1 MLILLDLSAAFDTID
16 HDILINRLE
25 KRCGLKGT
33 VISWFISYLKDRTQ
47 SVMINNQQSKPVKLK
62 YGVPQGSV
70 LGPILFTIYTS
81 PLNEIFSE
89 YDMDYHCYADDTQI
103 YMGFNPKNENE
114 QKTAVSEMEECIMAV
129 RNFMNQNKLKLN
141 DEKTEFVLL
150 GTRYW
155 LNKLAFDD
163 IMVGDTARNATDKAK
178 NLGVMFDKDMG
189 MKSQLGNMCK
199 TSTGFHNLRNLS
211 AIRDILDIE
220 TAAHDFLTSGLDY
233 CSSLLYGLPEA
244 QLKRL
249 QLVHNAAAR
258 VVVKKRKFDHIS
270 EDLKDL
276 HWLPVKSRI
285 EFKILLLTWKA
296 LNDQAPVY
304 LKELLKYKE
313 DKHDSR
319 VKNTLF
325 VPKTKLV
332 TCGDRAF
339 STAAPV
345 LWNSLPNQLRNI
357 DKVSSFKKQLK
368 TYLFRKAYN

>member
-1 MLILLDLSAAFDTID
+1 
-16 HDILINRLE
+16 
-25 KRCGLKGT
+25 
-33 VISWFISYLKDRTQ
+33 
-47 SVMINNQQSKPVKLK
+47 
-62 YGVPQGSV
+62 
-70 LGPILFTIYTS
+70 
-81 PLNEIFSE
+81 
-89 YDMDYHCYADDTQI
+89 MD
-103 YMGFNPKNENE
+103 F
-114 QKTAVSEMEECIMAV
+114 
-129 RNFMNQNKLKLN
+129 
-141 DEKTEFVLL
+141 
-150 GTRYW
+150 
-155 LNKLAFDD
+155 
-163 IMVGDTARNATDKAK
+163 
-178 NLGVMFDKDMG
+178 
-189 MKSQLGNMCK
+189 
-199 TSTGFHNLRNLS
+199 
-211 AIRDILDIE
+211 
-220 TAAHDFLTSGLDY
+220 GLDY